1 MARHPLIRVFAAV
14 LLAAGLWTAVGCGP
28 SEERVEADR
37 QAIEE
42 ALERYATQLSQAY
55 AFTDPSALE
64 DVAMPRE
71 VASVESNIATL
82 AEQGQRFVVDQ
93 KELTIE
99 NLEAPGTGSAFVNTL
114 EVWDIRVMDLGSERE
129 ISRDENQESRVRYQL
144 KTDDEGNWK
153 VLWRQREGDEGTPV
167 LGGGATE

>member
-1 MARHPLIRVFAAV
+1 
-14 LLAAGLWTAVGCGP
+14 
-28 SEERVEADR
+28 
-37 QAIEE
+37 
-42 ALERYATQLSQAY
+42 
-55 AFTDPSALE
+55 
-64 DVAMPRE
+64 MPRQG
-71 VASVESNIATL
+71 L
-82 AEQGQRFVVDQ
+82 AQVVFVVDQ